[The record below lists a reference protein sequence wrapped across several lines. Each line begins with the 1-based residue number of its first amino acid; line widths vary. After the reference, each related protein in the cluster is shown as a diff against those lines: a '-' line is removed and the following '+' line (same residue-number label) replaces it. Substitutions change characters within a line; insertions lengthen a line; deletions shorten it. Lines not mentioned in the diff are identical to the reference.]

1 MTKKQYPKKEPKAM
15 MAEEPAVLYN
25 AVRQPLT
32 RTENNDIPMGY
43 MSLERFGDIFHQKL
57 DDCYENLSSG
67 C

>member
-1 MTKKQYPKKEPKAM
+1 MTKKQYKEKELKAM
-15 MAEEPAVLYN
+15 VAEEPAVVYN
-25 AVRQPLT
+25 TAQKKT
-32 RTENNDIPMGY
+32 TKTENDDIPLGY